1 VKLCLVAGSGNLPTA
16 FVKKAK
22 ELGDE
27 VFVVGVKGITSI
39 ESNAYLPLGKVGTL
53 VKLLEKHNIN
63 KVVLLGKFEH
73 KLLFSHLLTL
83 DSLALKILKKAKDRR
98 AQSLVRALMDEL
110 EEMGFEFIDPKPYLE
125 ELLAGRGTLNSLE
138 PSGQAMEDGL
148 FGFPIA
154 KEIAQLDVGQTIV
167 VKERTVV
174 SVEAMEGTQEA
185 IYRAGKLAGKGCRVI
200 KVARKSQDFR
210 IDVPTVGLDT
220 LEALKQI
227 KADALFLEAGKVYIV
242 DKDKFL
248 SMQINIKSQWWD
260 CPLHPTLNP
269 ILICPSYAKGS
280 LFNV

>member
-1 VKLCLVAGSGNLPTA
+1 VKLCLVAGSGSLPTA

-27 VFVVGVKGITSI
+27 VFVVGVKDITSI
-39 ESNAYLPLGKVGTL
+39 EANAYLPLGKVGTL

-63 KVVLLGKFEH
+63 KFVLLGKFEH

-83 DSLALKILKKAKDRR
+83 DSLALRILKRAKDRR
-98 AQSLVRALMDEL
+98 AQSLVKALMDEL

-125 ELLAGRGTLNSLE
+125 ELLAGRGTLNSVE
-138 PSGQAMEDGL
+138 PSSQAMEDGL

-167 VKERTVV
+167 VKEGTVV

-220 LEALKQI
+220 LEALRHI

-242 DKDKFL
+242 DKEKFL
-248 SMQINIKSQWWD
+248 KHADKYKISVVG
-260 CPLHPTLNP
+260 LP
-269 ILICPSYAKGS
+269 ITSSP
-280 LFNV
+280 

>member
-1 VKLCLVAGSGNLPTA
+1 MKVCLVAGSGSLPVA

-39 ESNAYLPLGKVGTL
+39 EANAYLPLGKVGTL

-83 DSLALKILKKAKDRR
+83 DSLALKILKRAKDRR
-98 AQSLVRALMDEL
+98 AQSLIRALMDEL

-125 ELLAGRGTLNSLE
+125 ELLAGKGTLNRLE
-138 PSGQAMEDGL
+138 PSSQAMEDGL

-154 KEIAQLDVGQTIV
+154 KEIAHLDVGQTIV
-167 VKERTVV
+167 VKEGTVV

-220 LEALKQI
+220 LEALRQI
-227 KADALFLEAGKVYIV
+227 KADAIFLEAGKVYIV

-248 SMQINIKSQWWD
+248 KLADRYKISVVG
-260 CPLHPTLNP
+260 LP
-269 ILICPSYAKGS
+269 IT
-280 LFNV
+280 

>member
-1 VKLCLVAGSGNLPTA
+1 VAGSGSLPTA

-39 ESNAYLPLGKVGTL
+39 EANVYLPLGKVGTL
-53 VKLLEKHNIN
+53 VKLLEKYNIN

-83 DSLALKILKKAKDRR
+83 DSLALKILKRAKDRR

-125 ELLAGRGTLNSLE
+125 ELLAGKGTLNSVE
-138 PSGQAMEDGL
+138 PSSETMEDGL

-167 VKERTVV
+167 VKEKTVV
-174 SVEAMEGTQEA
+174 SVEAMEGTQET
-185 IYRAGKLAGKGCRVI
+185 IYRAGKLAGRGCRVI

-220 LEALKQI
+220 LEALRQI
-227 KADALFLEAGKVYIV
+227 KADAIFLEAGKVYIV
-242 DKDKFL
+242 DKEKFL
-248 SMQINIKSQWWD
+248 KLADRYKISVVG
-260 CPLHPTLNP
+260 LP
-269 ILICPSYAKGS
+269 ITSSP
-280 LFNV
+280 

>member
-1 VKLCLVAGSGNLPTA
+1 VKVCLVAGSGGLPNA

-39 ESNAYLPLGKVGTL
+39 EANAYLPLGKVGTL
-53 VKLLEKHNIN
+53 VKLLEKHHIN
-63 KVVLLGKFEH
+63 KIVLLGKFEH

-83 DSLALKILKKAKDRR
+83 DSLALKILKRAKDRR
-98 AQSLVRALMDEL
+98 AQSLIRALMDEL

-125 ELLAGRGTLNSLE
+125 ELLAGKGTLNSVE
-138 PSGQAMEDGL
+138 PSSQAMEDGL

-167 VKERTVV
+167 VKEGTVV

-200 KVARKSQDFR
+200 KVARKNQDFR

-220 LEALKQI
+220 LEALRHI

-248 SMQINIKSQWWD
+248 KLADKYKISVVG
-260 CPLHPTLNP
+260 LP
-269 ILICPSYAKGS
+269 IT
-280 LFNV
+280 

>member
-1 VKLCLVAGSGNLPTA
+1 MKLCLVAGSGSLPTA

-27 VFVVGVKGITSI
+27 VFVVGVKDITSI
-39 ESNAYLPLGKVGTL
+39 EANAYLPLGKVGTL
-53 VKLLEKHNIN
+53 VKLLEKHDIN

-83 DSLALKILKKAKDRR
+83 DSLALKILKRAKDRR

-125 ELLAGRGTLNSLE
+125 ELLAGKGTLNSLE
-138 PSGQAMEDGL
+138 PSSQAMEDGL

-167 VKERTVV
+167 VKEKTVV

-200 KVARKSQDFR
+200 KVARKNQDFR

-220 LEALKQI
+220 LEALRQI

-248 SMQINIKSQWWD
+248 KLADKYKISVMG
-260 CPLHPTLNP
+260 LP
-269 ILICPSYAKGS
+269 IT
-280 LFNV
+280 

>member
-1 VKLCLVAGSGNLPTA
+1 VKVCLVAGSGSLPTA

-39 ESNAYLPLGKVGTL
+39 EADVYLPLGKVGIL

-63 KVVLLGKFEH
+63 KIVLLGKFEH

-83 DSLALKILKKAKDRR
+83 DSLALKILKRAKDRR
-98 AQSLVRALMDEL
+98 AQSLIRALMDEL

-125 ELLAGRGTLNSLE
+125 ELLAGKGTLNSLE
-138 PSGQAMEDGL
+138 PSSQAMEDGL

-167 VKERTVV
+167 VKEGTVV
-174 SVEAMEGTQEA
+174 SVEAMEGTQET

-220 LEALKQI
+220 LEALRQI
-227 KADALFLEAGKVYIV
+227 KADVIFLEAGKVYIV

-248 SMQINIKSQWWD
+248 KLADRYKISVVG
-260 CPLHPTLNP
+260 LP
-269 ILICPSYAKGS
+269 IT
-280 LFNV
+280 

>member
-1 VKLCLVAGSGNLPTA
+1 MKVCLVAGSGSLPTT

-39 ESNAYLPLGKVGTL
+39 EADAYLPLGKVGTL

-63 KVVLLGKFEH
+63 KIVLLGKFEH

-83 DSLALKILKKAKDRR
+83 DSLALKILKRAKDKR
-98 AQSLVRALMDEL
+98 AQSLIRALMDEL

-125 ELLAGRGTLNSLE
+125 ELLAGKGTLNSLE
-138 PSGQAMEDGL
+138 PSNQAMEDGL

-167 VKERTVV
+167 VKEGTVV
-174 SVEAMEGTQEA
+174 SVEAMEGTQET

-200 KVARKSQDFR
+200 KVARKNQDFR

-220 LEALKQI
+220 LEALRHI

-248 SMQINIKSQWWD
+248 KLADKYKISVVG
-260 CPLHPTLNP
+260 LP
-269 ILICPSYAKGS
+269 IT
-280 LFNV
+280 

>member
-1 VKLCLVAGSGNLPTA
+1 VKLCLVAGSGSLPNA

-39 ESNAYLPLGKVGTL
+39 EANAYLPLGKVGTL

-63 KVVLLGKFEH
+63 KLVLLGKFEH
-73 KLLFSHLLTL
+73 KLLFSDLLTLAL
-83 DSLALKILKKAKDRR
+83 DSLALKILKRAKDRR

-125 ELLAGRGTLNSLE
+125 ELLAGKGTLNRLG
-138 PSGQAMEDGL
+138 PSSQAMEDGL

-167 VKERTVV
+167 VKEKTVV
-174 SVEAMEGTQEA
+174 SVEAMEGTQEV
-185 IYRAGKLAGKGCRVI
+185 IYRAGKLAGRGCRVI

-210 IDVPTVGLDT
+210 IDVPTVGSDT
-220 LEALKQI
+220 LEALRQI
-227 KADALFLEAGKVYIV
+227 KADALFLEVGKVYIV

-248 SMQINIKSQWWD
+248 KLADKYKISVVG
-260 CPLHPTLNP
+260 LP
-269 ILICPSYAKGS
+269 ITA
-280 LFNV
+280 

>member
-1 VKLCLVAGSGNLPTA
+1 VAGSGSLPNA
-16 FVKKAK
+16 FVKKAQ

-39 ESNAYLPLGKVGTL
+39 EANAYLLLGNVGTL
-53 VKLLEKHNIN
+53 VKILEKHNIN
-63 KVVLLGKFEH
+63 KIVLLGKFEH

-83 DSLALKILKKAKDRR
+83 DSLALKILKRAKDRR
-98 AQSLVRALMDEL
+98 AQSLIRALMDEL

-125 ELLAGRGTLNSLE
+125 ELLAGKGTLNSLE
-138 PSGQAMEDGL
+138 PSSQVMEDGL

-167 VKERTVV
+167 VKEGTVV

-220 LEALKQI
+220 LEALRQI
-227 KADALFLEAGKVYIV
+227 KADAIFLEAGKVYIV

-248 SMQINIKSQWWD
+248 KLADRYKISVVGLSITSS
-260 CPLHPTLNP
+260 P
-269 ILICPSYAKGS
+269 
-280 LFNV
+280 

>member
-1 VKLCLVAGSGNLPTA
+1 VKLCLVAGSGSLPTA

-27 VFVVGVKGITSI
+27 VFVVGVKDITSI
-39 ESNAYLPLGKVGTL
+39 EANAYLPLGKVGTL

-63 KVVLLGKFEH
+63 KIVLLGKFEH
-73 KLLFSHLLTL
+73 KMLFSHLLTL
-83 DSLALKILKKAKDRR
+83 DSLALKILKRAKDRR
-98 AQSLVRALMDEL
+98 AQSLVKALMDEL

-125 ELLAGRGTLNSLE
+125 ELLAGKGTLNSLG
-138 PSGQAMEDGL
+138 PSSQAMEDGL

-167 VKERTVV
+167 VKEGTVV

-220 LEALKQI
+220 LEALRQI
-227 KADALFLEAGKVYIV
+227 KADTLFLEAGKVYIV

-248 SMQINIKSQWWD
+248 KLADKYKISVVG
-260 CPLHPTLNP
+260 LP
-269 ILICPSYAKGS
+269 ITSSP
-280 LFNV
+280 

>member
-1 VKLCLVAGSGNLPTA
+1 VKLCLVAGSGSLPTA
-16 FVKKAK
+16 FMKKAK
-22 ELGDE
+22 ELEDE
-27 VFVVGVKGITSI
+27 VFVVGVKDITSI
-39 ESNAYLPLGKVGTL
+39 EANAYLPLGKVGTL

-83 DSLALKILKKAKDRR
+83 DSLALKILKRAKDRR
-98 AQSLVRALMDEL
+98 AQSLVKALMDEL

-138 PSGQAMEDGL
+138 PSSQAMEDGL

-167 VKERTVV
+167 VKEGTVV

-220 LEALKQI
+220 LEALRQI

-242 DKDKFL
+242 DKEKFL
-248 SMQINIKSQWWD
+248 KHADRYKISVVG
-260 CPLHPTLNP
+260 LP
-269 ILICPSYAKGS
+269 ITSSP
-280 LFNV
+280 

>member
-1 VKLCLVAGSGNLPTA
+1 VAGSGSLPTA
-16 FVKKAK
+16 FLKKAK

-27 VFVVGVKGITSI
+27 VFVVGVKDITSI
-39 ESNAYLPLGKVGTL
+39 EANAYLPLGKVGTL
-53 VKLLEKHNIN
+53 VKLLEKHDIN
-63 KVVLLGKFEH
+63 KLVLLGKFEH

-83 DSLALKILKKAKDRR
+83 DSLALRILKRAKDRR
-98 AQSLVRALMDEL
+98 AQSLVKALMDEL
-110 EEMGFEFIDPKPYLE
+110 EEIGFEFIDPKPYLE
-125 ELLAGRGTLNSLE
+125 ELLAGKGTLNSVE
-138 PSGQAMEDGL
+138 PPSQAMEDGL

-167 VKERTVV
+167 VKEGTVV

-200 KVARKSQDFR
+200 KVARKNQDFR

-220 LEALKQI
+220 LEALRHI

-248 SMQINIKSQWWD
+248 KLADRYKISVVG
-260 CPLHPTLNP
+260 LP
-269 ILICPSYAKGS
+269 ITFSP
-280 LFNV
+280 

>member
-1 VKLCLVAGSGNLPTA
+1 VKVCLVAGSGSLPTA

-39 ESNAYLPLGKVGTL
+39 EANAYLPLGKVGTL

-83 DSLALKILKKAKDRR
+83 DSLALKILKRAKDRR

-125 ELLAGRGTLNSLE
+125 ELLAGKGTLNSLE
-138 PSGQAMEDGL
+138 PSSQAMEDGL

-154 KEIAQLDVGQTIV
+154 KEVAQLDVGQTIV
-167 VKERTVV
+167 VKEGTVV

-185 IYRAGKLAGKGCRVI
+185 IHRAGKLAGKGCRVI
-200 KVARKSQDFR
+200 KVARKNQDFR

-220 LEALKQI
+220 LEALRQI

-248 SMQINIKSQWWD
+248 KLADKYKISVVG
-260 CPLHPTLNP
+260 LP
-269 ILICPSYAKGS
+269 IT
-280 LFNV
+280 

>member
-1 VKLCLVAGSGNLPTA
+1 VKLCLVAGSGSLPTA

-39 ESNAYLPLGKVGTL
+39 EANAYLPLGKVGTL

-63 KVVLLGKFEH
+63 KIVLLGKFEH

-83 DSLALKILKKAKDRR
+83 DSLALKILKRAKDRR
-98 AQSLVRALMDEL
+98 AQSLIRALMDEL

-125 ELLAGRGTLNSLE
+125 ELLAGKGTLNSLE
-138 PSGQAMEDGL
+138 PSSQAMEDGL

-167 VKERTVV
+167 VKEKTVV

-220 LEALKQI
+220 LEALRHI

-248 SMQINIKSQWWD
+248 KIADRYKISVVG
-260 CPLHPTLNP
+260 LP
-269 ILICPSYAKGS
+269 IT
-280 LFNV
+280 

>member
-1 VKLCLVAGSGNLPTA
+1 VKLCLVAGSGSLPTA

-27 VFVVGVKGITSI
+27 VLVVGVKDITSI
-39 ESNAYLPLGKVGTL
+39 EANAYLPLGKVGTL

-63 KVVLLGKFEH
+63 KLVLLGKFEH

-83 DSLALKILKKAKDRR
+83 DSLALKILKRAKDRR
-98 AQSLVRALMDEL
+98 AQSLVKALMDEL

-125 ELLAGRGTLNSLE
+125 ELLAGKGTLNSVE
-138 PSGQAMEDGL
+138 PSSQAMEDGL

-220 LEALKQI
+220 LEALRHI
-227 KADALFLEAGKVYIV
+227 KADAIFLEAGKVYIV

-248 SMQINIKSQWWD
+248 KHADKYKISVVG
-260 CPLHPTLNP
+260 LP
-269 ILICPSYAKGS
+269 ITFSP
-280 LFNV
+280 

>member
-1 VKLCLVAGSGNLPTA
+1 VKLCLVAGSGSLPTA

-39 ESNAYLPLGKVGTL
+39 EANAYLPLGKVGTL

-63 KVVLLGKFEH
+63 KLVLLGKFEH

-83 DSLALKILKKAKDRR
+83 DSLALKVLKRAKDRR

-125 ELLAGRGTLNSLE
+125 ELLAGKGTLNSVE
-138 PSGQAMEDGL
+138 PSSQAMEDGL

-167 VKERTVV
+167 VKEGTVV

-200 KVARKSQDFR
+200 KVARKNQDFR

-220 LEALKQI
+220 LEALRHI
-227 KADALFLEAGKVYIV
+227 KADALFLEVGKVYIV

-248 SMQINIKSQWWD
+248 KLADRYKISVVGLSITSS
-260 CPLHPTLNP
+260 P
-269 ILICPSYAKGS
+269 
-280 LFNV
+280 

>member
-1 VKLCLVAGSGNLPTA
+1 MKLCLVAGSGSLPVA

-39 ESNAYLPLGKVGTL
+39 EANAYLPLGKVGTL
-53 VKLLEKHNIN
+53 VKLLEKHHIN
-63 KVVLLGKFEH
+63 KIVLLGKFEH
-73 KLLFSHLLTL
+73 KLLFSDLLTV
-83 DSLALKILKKAKDRR
+83 DSLALKILKRAKDRR

-125 ELLAGRGTLNSLE
+125 ELLAGKGALNRLE
-138 PSGQAMEDGL
+138 PSSQAMDDGL

-167 VKERTVV
+167 VKEGTVV

-185 IYRAGKLAGKGCRVI
+185 IYRAGKLAGRGCRVI
-200 KVARKSQDFR
+200 KVARKNQDFR
-210 IDVPTVGLDT
+210 IDVPTMGLDT
-220 LEALKQI
+220 LEALRQI

-248 SMQINIKSQWWD
+248 KLADKYKISVVG
-260 CPLHPTLNP
+260 LP
-269 ILICPSYAKGS
+269 ITSSP
-280 LFNV
+280 

>member
-1 VKLCLVAGSGNLPTA
+1 
-16 FVKKAK
+16 
-22 ELGDE
+22 LGDE

-39 ESNAYLPLGKVGTL
+39 EANAYLPLGKVGTL

-63 KVVLLGKFEH
+63 KIVLLGKFEH

-83 DSLALKILKKAKDRR
+83 DSLALKILKRAKDRC

-138 PSGQAMEDGL
+138 PSSQAMEDGL

-167 VKERTVV
+167 VKEGTVV

-220 LEALKQI
+220 LEALRQI

-248 SMQINIKSQWWD
+248 KLADRYKISVVG
-260 CPLHPTLNP
+260 LP
-269 ILICPSYAKGS
+269 IT
-280 LFNV
+280 

>member
-1 VKLCLVAGSGNLPTA
+1 MKLCLVAGSGSLPTA

-27 VFVVGVKGITSI
+27 VLVVGVKGITSI
-39 ESNAYLPLGKVGTL
+39 EANAYLPLGKVGTL
-53 VKLLEKHNIN
+53 VKLLEKHHIN
-63 KVVLLGKFEH
+63 KIVLLGKFEH

-83 DSLALKILKKAKDRR
+83 DSLALKILKRAKDRR
-98 AQSLVRALMDEL
+98 AQSLIRALMDEL

-125 ELLAGRGTLNSLE
+125 ELLAGKGTLNRLE
-138 PSGQAMEDGL
+138 PSSQAMEDGL

-167 VKERTVV
+167 VKEGTVV

-220 LEALKQI
+220 LEALRQI

-248 SMQINIKSQWWD
+248 KLADRYKISVVG
-260 CPLHPTLNP
+260 LP
-269 ILICPSYAKGS
+269 IT
-280 LFNV
+280 

>member
-1 VKLCLVAGSGNLPTA
+1 VKICLVAGSGSLPTA

-39 ESNAYLPLGKVGTL
+39 EANAYLPLGKVGTL
-53 VKLLEKHNIN
+53 VKLLEKHNIS
-63 KVVLLGKFEH
+63 KIVLLGKFEH

-83 DSLALKILKKAKDRR
+83 DSLALKILKRAKDRR
-98 AQSLVRALMDEL
+98 AQSLIRALMDEL
-110 EEMGFEFIDPKPYLE
+110 EEMGFEFIDPKLYLE

-138 PSGQAMEDGL
+138 PSSQAMEDGL

-167 VKERTVV
+167 VKEGTVV
-174 SVEAMEGTQEA
+174 SVEAMEGTQET

-200 KVARKSQDFR
+200 KVARKNQDFR

-220 LEALKQI
+220 LEALRHI

-248 SMQINIKSQWWD
+248 KLADKYKISVVG
-260 CPLHPTLNP
+260 LP
-269 ILICPSYAKGS
+269 ITSSP
-280 LFNV
+280 

>member
-1 VKLCLVAGSGNLPTA
+1 VKVCLVAGSGSLPTA

-22 ELGDE
+22 ELGND

-39 ESNAYLPLGKVGTL
+39 EADVYLPLGKVGTL

-63 KVVLLGKFEH
+63 KIVLLGKFEH

-83 DSLALKILKKAKDRR
+83 DSLALKILKRAKDRR
-98 AQSLVRALMDEL
+98 AQSLIRALMDEL

-125 ELLAGRGTLNSLE
+125 ELLAGKGTLNSVE
-138 PSGQAMEDGL
+138 PSSQAMEDGL

-167 VKERTVV
+167 VKEGTVV

-200 KVARKSQDFR
+200 KVARKNQDFR

-220 LEALKQI
+220 LEALRHI

-248 SMQINIKSQWWD
+248 KLADKYKISVVG
-260 CPLHPTLNP
+260 LP
-269 ILICPSYAKGS
+269 IT
-280 LFNV
+280 

>member
-1 VKLCLVAGSGNLPTA
+1 VAGSGSLPNV

-39 ESNAYLPLGKVGTL
+39 EANAYLPLGKVGTL

-63 KVVLLGKFEH
+63 KIVLLGKFEH

-83 DSLALKILKKAKDRR
+83 DSLALKILKRAKDRR
-98 AQSLVRALMDEL
+98 AQSLIRALMDEL

-125 ELLAGRGTLNSLE
+125 ELLAGKGTLNSLE
-138 PSGQAMEDGL
+138 PSSQAMEDGL

-167 VKERTVV
+167 VKEKTVV

-220 LEALKQI
+220 LEALRHI

-248 SMQINIKSQWWD
+248 KIADRYKISVVG
-260 CPLHPTLNP
+260 LP
-269 ILICPSYAKGS
+269 IT
-280 LFNV
+280 

>member
-1 VKLCLVAGSGNLPTA
+1 VKVCLVAGSGSLPTA

-39 ESNAYLPLGKVGTL
+39 EANAYLPLGKVGTL
-53 VKLLEKHNIN
+53 VKLLQKHNIN
-63 KVVLLGKFEH
+63 KIVLLGKFEH

-83 DSLALKILKKAKDRR
+83 DSLALKILKRAKDRR
-98 AQSLVRALMDEL
+98 AQSLIRALMDEL

-125 ELLAGRGTLNSLE
+125 ELLAGKGTLNSVE
-138 PSGQAMEDGL
+138 PSSQAMEDGL

-167 VKERTVV
+167 VKEGTVV

-185 IYRAGKLAGKGCRVI
+185 IYRAGKLAGRGCRVI

-220 LEALKQI
+220 LEALRQI

-248 SMQINIKSQWWD
+248 KLADKYKISVVG
-260 CPLHPTLNP
+260 LP
-269 ILICPSYAKGS
+269 IT
-280 LFNV
+280 

>member
-1 VKLCLVAGSGNLPTA
+1 MKVCLVAGSGSLPTA

-39 ESNAYLPLGKVGTL
+39 EADVYLPLGKVGTL
-53 VKLLEKHNIN
+53 VKLLEKHHIN
-63 KVVLLGKFEH
+63 KLVLLGKFEH
-73 KLLFSHLLTL
+73 KLLFSRLLTL
-83 DSLALKILKKAKDRR
+83 DSLALKILKRAKDRR

-110 EEMGFEFIDPKPYLE
+110 EEMGFEFTDPKPYLE

-138 PSGQAMEDGL
+138 PSSQAMEDGL

-167 VKERTVV
+167 VKEGTVV
-174 SVEAMEGTQEA
+174 SVEAMEGTQET

-220 LEALKQI
+220 LEALRHI

-248 SMQINIKSQWWD
+248 KLADKYKISVVG
-260 CPLHPTLNP
+260 LP
-269 ILICPSYAKGS
+269 IT
-280 LFNV
+280 

>member
-1 VKLCLVAGSGNLPTA
+1 VKVCLVAGSGGLPNT

-39 ESNAYLPLGKVGTL
+39 EANAYLPLGKVGTL

-63 KVVLLGKFEH
+63 KIVLLGKFEH

-83 DSLALKILKKAKDRR
+83 DSLALKILNRAKDRR
-98 AQSLVRALMDEL
+98 AQSLIRALMDEL

-125 ELLAGRGTLNSLE
+125 ELLAGKGTLNSVE
-138 PSGQAMEDGL
+138 PSSQAMEDGL

-167 VKERTVV
+167 VKEGTVV

-200 KVARKSQDFR
+200 KVARKNQDFR

-220 LEALKQI
+220 LEALRHI

-248 SMQINIKSQWWD
+248 KLADKYKISVVG
-260 CPLHPTLNP
+260 LP
-269 ILICPSYAKGS
+269 IT
-280 LFNV
+280 

>member
-1 VKLCLVAGSGNLPTA
+1 VAGSGSLPNA
-16 FVKKAK
+16 FVKKAQ

-39 ESNAYLPLGKVGTL
+39 EANAYLPLGKVGTL
-53 VKLLEKHNIN
+53 VKLLEKHHIN
-63 KVVLLGKFEH
+63 KLVLLGKFEH

-83 DSLALKILKKAKDRR
+83 DSLALKILKRAKDRR

-125 ELLAGRGTLNSLE
+125 ELLAGKGTLNRLE
-138 PSGQAMEDGL
+138 PSSQAMEDGL

-167 VKERTVV
+167 VKEKTVV

-220 LEALKQI
+220 LEALRQI

-248 SMQINIKSQWWD
+248 KLADKYKISVVG
-260 CPLHPTLNP
+260 LP
-269 ILICPSYAKGS
+269 IT
-280 LFNV
+280 

>member
-1 VKLCLVAGSGNLPTA
+1 VAGSGSLPTA

-39 ESNAYLPLGKVGTL
+39 EANAYLPLGKVGTL
-53 VKLLEKHNIN
+53 VKLLEKHDIN

-83 DSLALKILKKAKDRR
+83 DSLALKILKRAKDRR

-125 ELLAGRGTLNSLE
+125 ELLAGKGTLNRLE
-138 PSGQAMEDGL
+138 PSSQAMEDGL

-167 VKERTVV
+167 VKEKTVV
-174 SVEAMEGTQEA
+174 SVEAMEGTQEGNLQGWQ
-185 IYRAGKLAGKGCRVI
+185 AGG
-200 KVARKSQDFR
+200 Q
-210 IDVPTVGLDT
+210 GL
-220 LEALKQI
+220 
-227 KADALFLEAGKVYIV
+227 
-242 DKDKFL
+242 
-248 SMQINIKSQWWD
+248 
-260 CPLHPTLNP
+260 
-269 ILICPSYAKGS
+269 
-280 LFNV
+280 

>member
-1 VKLCLVAGSGNLPTA
+1 VKVCLVAGSGSLPIA

-22 ELGDE
+22 ELGDD
-27 VFVVGVKGITSI
+27 VLVVGVKGITSI
-39 ESNAYLPLGKVGTL
+39 EANAYLPLGKVGTL
-53 VKLLEKHNIN
+53 VKLLEKHHIN
-63 KVVLLGKFEH
+63 KIVLLGKFEH

-83 DSLALKILKKAKDRR
+83 DSLALKILKRAKDRR

-138 PSGQAMEDGL
+138 PSSQAMEDGL

-154 KEIAQLDVGQTIV
+154 KEVAQLDVGQTIV
-167 VKERTVV
+167 VKEKTVV

-220 LEALKQI
+220 LEALRQI

-248 SMQINIKSQWWD
+248 KLADRYKISVVG
-260 CPLHPTLNP
+260 LP
-269 ILICPSYAKGS
+269 IT
-280 LFNV
+280 

>member
-1 VKLCLVAGSGNLPTA
+1 VKICLVAGSGSLPTA

-22 ELGDE
+22 ELGDD

-39 ESNAYLPLGKVGTL
+39 EANAYLPLGKVSTL
-53 VKLLEKHNIN
+53 VKLLERHNIN
-63 KVVLLGKFEH
+63 KIVLLGKFEH

-83 DSLALKILKKAKDRR
+83 DSLALKILKRAKDRR
-98 AQSLVRALMDEL
+98 AESLIRALMDEL

-125 ELLAGRGTLNSLE
+125 ELLAGKGTLNSLE
-138 PSGQAMEDGL
+138 PSSQAMEDGL

-167 VKERTVV
+167 VKEGTVV

-185 IYRAGKLAGKGCRVI
+185 IYRAGKLAGKDCRVI
-200 KVARKSQDFR
+200 KVARKNQDFR

-220 LEALKQI
+220 LEALRHI
-227 KADALFLEAGKVYIV
+227 KADALFLEVGKVYIV

-248 SMQINIKSQWWD
+248 KLADRYKISVVG
-260 CPLHPTLNP
+260 LP
-269 ILICPSYAKGS
+269 ITSSP
-280 LFNV
+280 

>member
-1 VKLCLVAGSGNLPTA
+1 VKVCLVAGSGSLPTA

-39 ESNAYLPLGKVGTL
+39 EANAYLPLGKVGTL
-53 VKLLEKHNIN
+53 VKLLERHQIN
-63 KVVLLGKFEH
+63 KIVLLGKFEH

-83 DSLALKILKKAKDRR
+83 DSLALKILKRAKDRR
-98 AQSLVRALMDEL
+98 AQSLIRALMDEL

-138 PSGQAMEDGL
+138 PSSQAMEDGL

-167 VKERTVV
+167 VKEGTVV
-174 SVEAMEGTQEA
+174 SVEAMEGTQET

-200 KVARKSQDFR
+200 KVARKNQDFR

-220 LEALKQI
+220 LEVLRHI

-248 SMQINIKSQWWD
+248 KLADKYKISVVG
-260 CPLHPTLNP
+260 LP
-269 ILICPSYAKGS
+269 IT
-280 LFNV
+280 

>member
-1 VKLCLVAGSGNLPTA
+1 VKLCLVAGSGSLPTA

-27 VFVVGVKGITSI
+27 VFVVGVKDITSI
-39 ESNAYLPLGKVGTL
+39 EANAYLPLGKVGTL
-53 VKLLEKHNIN
+53 VKLLEKHHIN

-73 KLLFSHLLTL
+73 KLLFSNLLTL
-83 DSLALKILKKAKDRR
+83 DSLALKILKRAKDRR

-125 ELLAGRGTLNSLE
+125 ELLAGKGILNSLE
-138 PSGQAMEDGL
+138 PSSQAMEDGL

-200 KVARKSQDFR
+200 KVARKNQDFR

-220 LEALKQI
+220 LEALRQI

-242 DKDKFL
+242 DKEKFL
-248 SMQINIKSQWWD
+248 KHADKYKISVVG
-260 CPLHPTLNP
+260 LP
-269 ILICPSYAKGS
+269 ITSSP
-280 LFNV
+280 

>member
-1 VKLCLVAGSGNLPTA
+1 MKVCLVAGSGSLPTA

-39 ESNAYLPLGKVGTL
+39 EANAYLPLGKVGTL
-53 VKLLEKHNIN
+53 VKLLERHQIN
-63 KVVLLGKFEH
+63 KIVLLGKFEH

-83 DSLALKILKKAKDRR
+83 DSLALKILKRAKDRR
-98 AQSLVRALMDEL
+98 AQSLIRALMDEL

-138 PSGQAMEDGL
+138 PSSQAMEDGL

-167 VKERTVV
+167 VKEGTVV
-174 SVEAMEGTQEA
+174 SVEAMEGTQET

-200 KVARKSQDFR
+200 KVARKNQDFR

-220 LEALKQI
+220 LEVLRHI

-248 SMQINIKSQWWD
+248 KLADKYKISVVG
-260 CPLHPTLNP
+260 LP
-269 ILICPSYAKGS
+269 IT
-280 LFNV
+280 